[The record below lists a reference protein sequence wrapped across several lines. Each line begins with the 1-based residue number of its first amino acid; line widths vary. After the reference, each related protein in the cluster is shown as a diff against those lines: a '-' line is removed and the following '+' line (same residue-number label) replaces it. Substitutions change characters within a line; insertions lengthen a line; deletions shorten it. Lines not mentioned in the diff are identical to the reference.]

1 MIQDKDRKREVIV
14 KRVAQ
19 ELKDGDLVN
28 LGIGMPTLVA
38 NYIPEGID
46 ILLHS
51 ENGFIGLG
59 PNPEPGKEDL
69 DIVNAGGLPASVVPG
84 GAFFDSAM
92 SFTCLLYTSPSPR
105 DRTRSRMPSSA

>member
-46 ILLHS
+46 KLLNF
-51 ENGFIGLG
+51 ENGLQGLRCY
-59 PNPEPGKEDL
+59 PKPMQPIPTSRTTSITS
-69 DIVNAGGLPASVVPG
+69 DI
-84 GAFFDSAM
+84 
-92 SFTCLLYTSPSPR
+92 
-105 DRTRSRMPSSA
+105 